1 MKKISMMQAASRA
14 KTIAKLN
21 PQKKD
26 KKEKKAKMAIGE
38 ALSADEMKRIEK
50 LFYEADED
58 GNGKLDIDEFV
69 NTLSPLFGDP
79 GIEKLTL
86 LFRRMDANLDGEVD
100 WDEFSTFMLLQSSS
114 GEKEEAEGNKYG
126 LEHVTDGSAAAG
138 HGNHVAHVTAIV
150 YSEAHQRYFTGSL
163 DGTVRTW
170 HGKHAM
176 SHSRTIYNEDGW
188 INDICI
194 LPNTVPEHEMVAV
207 ATNRSVSFYV
217 SGTLELRS
225 RVHTTAPSIDFRGSV
240 ATQSLELATDGLEPE
255 IDGLEPDN
263 PSSGRDPAKLCVPM
277 LKMAAANDAKIKK
290 GDASVLPAAIRM
302 YTEALILLD
311 EAVRTTSCGTLGHLF
326 GAFCTRSRS
335 GARPEG
341 KVP

>member
-100 WDEFSTFMLLQSSS
+100 WDEF
-114 GEKEEAEGNKYG
+114 
-126 LEHVTDGSAAAG
+126 
-138 HGNHVAHVTAIV
+138 
-150 YSEAHQRYFTGSL
+150 
-163 DGTVRTW
+163 
-170 HGKHAM
+170 
-176 SHSRTIYNEDGW
+176 
-188 INDICI
+188 
-194 LPNTVPEHEMVAV
+194 
-207 ATNRSVSFYV
+207 
-217 SGTLELRS
+217 
-225 RVHTTAPSIDFRGSV
+225 
-240 ATQSLELATDGLEPE
+240 
-255 IDGLEPDN
+255 
-263 PSSGRDPAKLCVPM
+263 
-277 LKMAAANDAKIKK
+277 
-290 GDASVLPAAIRM
+290 
-302 YTEALILLD
+302 
-311 EAVRTTSCGTLGHLF
+311 
-326 GAFCTRSRS
+326 
-335 GARPEG
+335 
-341 KVP
+341 